1 MKRSYSDGRRV
12 DIPGHHQELLQYLEM
27 VVEPREETLMD
38 ASAKRGQLMI
48 VMVMTTDPTDHV
60 VICQMRR

>member
-1 MKRSYSDGRRV
+1 MSYSDGRRV

-27 VVEPREETLMD
+27 DVEPREVTLMD

-60 VICQMRR
+60 VICQMKR